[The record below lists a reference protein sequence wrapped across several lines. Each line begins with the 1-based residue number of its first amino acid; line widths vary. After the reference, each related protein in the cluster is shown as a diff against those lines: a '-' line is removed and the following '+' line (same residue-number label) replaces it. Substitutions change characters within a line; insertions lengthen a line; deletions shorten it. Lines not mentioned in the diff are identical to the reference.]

1 MCFAPKIPAPPRP
14 PQPEDASLA
23 GLRERQRL
31 AGAHGWSSTILTSGL
46 GTPAAPVSQPKTLL
60 GG

>member
-1 MCFAPKIPAPPRP
+1 MCFAPKIPAPPRA
-14 PQPEDASLA
+14 PQPEDAAAA

-46 GTPAAPVSQPKTLL
+46 GAPSASVSQPKTLL